1 MEVTTKDDLTA
12 WLDDLA
18 ERLTLIAP
26 TAVEEQIFY
35 RPVATSSEIVF
46 DFGKADLPVKEYFL
60 PSTHVLLSIER
71 GEDGVRLEEP
81 ALDGQRVAFGLR
93 PCDARALRVMDALF
107 LDTEPADPYYAE
119 RREKT
124 TLVGL
129 ACREMGDECFCTSL
143 GLAPDDASDVDL
155 MLTEMGEGGARYAVQ
170 VVTEKGAKIL
180 GDLMLKE
187 VEGAC
192 PERLNCV
199 ELVEGALPEPSLG
212 ERTPILEA
220 EAWPTHFEQA
230 YWARLADRCL
240 SCRVCTYVCPT
251 CRCFD
256 VRDYGTLDGP
266 HPARGESAAD
276 GASPERLNCVELVE
290 GGVKRLRAWDSCMSE
305 GYRRIAGGHNPRPT
319 KAERLRNRFYCKF
332 SYYPR
337 DFGPVACVGCGRCIS
352 NCPVNVDIVEVLE
365 GVAALSAGRT
375 VSAGHTVST
384 A

>member
-26 TAVEEQIFY
+26 TAVQEQIFY
-35 RPVATSSEIVF
+35 RPVATSSEIAF

-107 LDTEPADPYYAE
+107 LDQSPADPYYAE

-129 ACREMGDECFCTSL
+129 ACREMGDECFCNSL
-143 GLAPDDASDVDL
+143 GLSPDDASDVDL
-155 MLTEMGEGGARYAVQ
+155 MLTEIGEGGEGGKGEEGGGRYAVQ
-170 VVTEKGAKIL
+170 VVTEKGAKLL
-180 GDLMLKE
+180 GNLTLVE
-187 VEGAC
+187 VEGTVPTPAV
-192 PERLNCV
+192 RDK
-199 ELVEGALPEPSLG
+199 
-212 ERTPILEA
+212 TPILEA
-220 EAWPTHFEQA
+220 EAWPEHFDQA

-256 VRDYGTLDGP
+256 VRDYGTLDG
-266 HPARGESAAD
+266 
-276 GASPERLNCVELVE
+276 ASPERGQFSAD
-290 GGVKRLRAWDSCMSE
+290 GGVERLRAWDSCMSE

-319 KAERLRNRFYCKF
+319 KADRLRNRFYCKF
-332 SYYPR
+332 CYYPR

-365 GVAALSAGRT
+365 GVAALSAGRNL
-375 VSAGHTVST
+375 SAV
-384 A
+384 

>member
-18 ERLTLIAP
+18 DRFTLIAP
-26 TAVEEQIFY
+26 TPVEEQVFY
-35 RPVATSSEIVF
+35 RPVTTSSEITF

-60 PSTHVLLSIER
+60 PATHVLFSVER
-71 GEDGVRLEEP
+71 VEDGVRLEEP

-107 LDTEPADPYYAE
+107 LDQSPADPYYAE

-143 GLAPDDASDVDL
+143 GMAPDDASDVDL
-155 MLTEMGEGGARYAVQ
+155 MLTEVREGGEGGARYAVR
-170 VVTEKGAKIL
+170 VVTEKGARIL
-180 GDLMLKE
+180 EGLSLVE

-192 PERLNCV
+192 PEP
-199 ELVEGALPEPSLG
+199 VEGVVPTPAVREK
-212 ERTPILEA
+212 TPILEA
-220 EAWPTHFEQA
+220 EAWPEQFDQA
-230 YWARLADRCL
+230 YWARVADRCL

-256 VRDYGTLDGP
+256 MRDYGTLDGP
-266 HPARGESAAD
+266 YPARGESAAD

-332 SYYPR
+332 CYYPR

-365 GVAALSAGRT
+365 GVAALSAEHT
-375 VSAGHTVST
+375 VSAGHTVS
-384 A
+384 AA